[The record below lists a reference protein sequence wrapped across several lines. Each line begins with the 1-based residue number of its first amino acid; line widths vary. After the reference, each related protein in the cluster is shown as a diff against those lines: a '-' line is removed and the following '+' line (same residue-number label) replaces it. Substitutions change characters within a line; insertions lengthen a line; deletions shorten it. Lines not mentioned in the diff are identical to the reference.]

1 MALIGFPL
9 LLIPFAI
16 YNIVAFLMPGVGFA
30 VPVAQVHLSSG
41 AAWDVTFGDL
51 LIAIAILLLLL
62 ELIKA
67 ARMGRRSIVDHGLAL
82 LLFIGITAEFI
93 LVRQAA
99 TSTFFLLTV
108 ISFVEAFGGFAFA
121 LRPKQRAMV
130 IEASEPASAQTQY
143 QDVIEPA
150 PVFDPPRPVPAQQ
163 LGETSVPPETPE
175 PVPPRPPAS

>member
-16 YNIVAFLMPGVGFA
+16 YNIVAFLMPGVGFTA
-30 VPVAQVHLSSG
+30 PVTQVQLSSG

-51 LIAIAILLLLL
+51 LIALAILLLLL

-82 LLFIGITAEFI
+82 LLFIGITAEFV

-99 TSTFFLLTV
+99 TSTFFLLAV
-108 ISFVEAFGGFAFA
+108 ISFVDAFGGFAFA
-121 LRPKQRAMV
+121 LRQKQRAMV
-130 IEASEPASAQTQY
+130 IEAPGTLTQDVAEPAPRYAPPAPVPVQQVAEPAQPETSEPA
-143 QDVIEPA
+143 
-150 PVFDPPRPVPAQQ
+150 
-163 LGETSVPPETPE
+163 
-175 PVPPRPPAS
+175 PPRPPAP

>member
-16 YNIVAFLMPGVGFA
+16 YNIVAFLMPGVGFTA
-30 VPVAQVHLSSG
+30 SITHVQLSSG

-99 TSTFFLLTV
+99 TSTFFLLAV
-108 ISFVEAFGGFAFA
+108 ISFVDAFGGFAFA

-130 IEASEPASAQTQY
+130 IEAPQPVVARDVAEPAVYTPPPVPVQQVAEPPQPETSEPAA
-143 QDVIEPA
+143 
-150 PVFDPPRPVPAQQ
+150 
-163 LGETSVPPETPE
+163 
-175 PVPPRPPAS
+175 PRPPAS